1 MYVKQS
7 KADINDFLA
16 QRPDGPVSS
25 FMQIYEGGHFHPEND
40 LFHGIAEGPETSD
53 GDVEYLQRRLNQEHF
68 RRYVLN
74 IFAAHGLD
82 FLVYPTVQVIPPTRR
97 GTRRREVPLPHL
109 SHQYRDRLAGRAPG
123 AHDSGWLH
131 P

>member
-1 MYVKQS
+1 VSTTRDLEMTDLAGWIDGTSVYVKQS
-7 KADINDFLA
+7 KADINGFLA

-68 RRYVLN
+68 RGAGYLLRSPNSAIRRL
-74 IFAAHGLD
+74 FAGLAD
-82 FLVYPTVQVIPPTRR
+82 ELLV
-97 GTRRREVPLPHL
+97 GMGFGGHCALE
-109 SHQYRDRLAGRAPG
+109 
-123 AHDSGWLH
+123 
-131 P
+131 